1 MTHSSTVRKR
11 PRSPTPESN
20 SSSSS
25 SSSPRTKKNRSNS
38 KSKSKSKSKS
48 DKRKCKDFLR
58 KCLVPYSQYVT
69 KKRLFR
75 TTHKFYVKN
84 KKKKLTDSEVP
95 IWFGVS
101 ADTANR
107 YSYNKL
113 YKKNAAKGHH
123 FLRSQVSPEDKPDH
137 YDFDDRENDR
147 VRDLIEYTIP
157 SANPKS
163 RKKHHEN
170 ENKNKTLYLLNL
182 SHPTES
188 FDSRSPNNKP
198 LYGDLLTCIWERM
211 EDYLVERFRVH
222 YKKNNVHLSDDIIR
236 QQVKQQIRY
245 MKESYG
251 GDHNNIRDSDQDTDK
266 DFTIALYGLLKNLFP
281 DKKIIGYCHA
291 ANKEFHEEV
300 AIFPEYLKL
309 LKRGKHYEGNTYG
322 NRIK

>member
-1 MTHSSTVRKR
+1 M
-11 PRSPTPESN
+11 
-20 SSSSS
+20 
-25 SSSPRTKKNRSNS
+25 
-38 KSKSKSKSKS
+38 
-48 DKRKCKDFLR
+48 R
-58 KCLVPYSQYVT
+58 KCLVPYNQYVPQ
-69 KKRLFR
+69 KRLFR

-84 KKKKLTDSEVP
+84 KKRKLTDSEVP

-101 ADTANR
+101 TDTANR

-163 RKKHHEN
+163 RKKHNNN

-182 SHPTES
+182 SHPSES

-222 YKKNNVHLSDDIIR
+222 YKKNNVYLSDNIIR

-281 DKKIIGYCHA
+281 DEKIIGYCHA

-309 LKRGKHYEGNTYG
+309 LKKRKHYEGNTYG
-322 NRIK
+322 NQIKIA